1 MSYPE
6 PRYTGDQG
14 EINVVHRPADTP
26 PDVRSPSGGRTHFV
40 ASSQSTGG
48 EFGLYRM
55 DMAPHG
61 SGPGPHFH
69 KTISESFYVLDG
81 TVRLYTG
88 EGWIDAEKGD
98 FLYVPPG
105 GLHGFRNDADEPASI
120 LILFAPGAPRE
131 EYFEE
136 VSTVGR
142 MTEEER
148 TAFYL
153 RHDTYWAD

>member
-14 EINVVHRPADTP
+14 EIHVVHRPADTP
-26 PDVRSPSGGRTHFV
+26 ADVRSPSGGRTHFV

-61 SGPGPHFH
+61 GGPGPHFH

-105 GLHGFRNDADEPASI
+105 GLHGFRNDADEPASV

-131 EYFEE
+131 EYFEK

-148 TAFYL
+148 SAFYI